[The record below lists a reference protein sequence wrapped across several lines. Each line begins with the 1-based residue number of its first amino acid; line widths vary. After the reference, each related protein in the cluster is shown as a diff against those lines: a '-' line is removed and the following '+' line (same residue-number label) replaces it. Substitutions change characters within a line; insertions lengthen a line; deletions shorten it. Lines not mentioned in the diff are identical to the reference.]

1 MSFECRLRIV
11 AARRYGFV
19 KDTTAAVVEPIRT
32 HLLLGAV
39 DKFHARMNAAL
50 NRSKVSFVVAGFNTV
65 AVVVG
70 IVPVGPMMS
79 VMPVMPVFAAFIVA
93 FMLPMASLLV
103 IIGALLPALLGS
115 INLLVDHLF
124 EWTGC
129 MASLCQR
136 QCTQ

>member
-1 MSFECRLRIV
+1 
-11 AARRYGFV
+11 
-19 KDTTAAVVEPIRT
+19 
-32 HLLLGAV
+32 
-39 DKFHARMNAAL
+39 MNAAL

-79 VMPVMPVFAAFIVA
+79 VMPVFAAFIVA

-115 INLLVDHLF
+115 INFLVDHLF
-124 EWTGC
+124 DWTGC